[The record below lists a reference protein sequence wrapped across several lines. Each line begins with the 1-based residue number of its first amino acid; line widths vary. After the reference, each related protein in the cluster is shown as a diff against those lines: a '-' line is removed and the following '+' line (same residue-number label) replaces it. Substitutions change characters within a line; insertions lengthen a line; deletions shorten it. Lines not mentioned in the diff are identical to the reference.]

1 MSSAKKTPIAIL
13 IPLTVVL
20 LTLAWTYP
28 HLGVLIIPAFVLLLD
43 ISKRSGPR
51 FWRLYLVTALWN
63 ATTTYWIANA
73 HPLGV
78 VATVG
83 INGALM
89 AFALWLSARAE
100 ELLWRFPSFRSQR
113 WLHVL
118 P

>member
-1 MSSAKKTPIAIL
+1 MSLVKKTPIAIL
-13 IPLTVVL
+13 MALALVL
-20 LTLAWTYP
+20 LTLAWTFP

-73 HPLGV
+73 HPLGGI
-78 VATVG
+78 ATGG

-89 AFALWLSARAE
+89 ALALGVSARAE
-100 ELLWRFPSFRSQR
+100 E
-113 WLHVL
+113 
-118 P
+118 

>member
-1 MSSAKKTPIAIL
+1 MNWSLESA
-13 IPLTVVL
+13 
-20 LTLAWTYP
+20 
-28 HLGVLIIPAFVLLLD
+28 D
-43 ISKRSGPR
+43 
-51 FWRLYLVTALWN
+51 TATAPGRGASEMDDFIRRN
-63 ATTTYWIANA
+63 VMYWIANA

-113 WLHVL
+113 WLTFYPCL
-118 P
+118 PAGFLLSNYMNIGV